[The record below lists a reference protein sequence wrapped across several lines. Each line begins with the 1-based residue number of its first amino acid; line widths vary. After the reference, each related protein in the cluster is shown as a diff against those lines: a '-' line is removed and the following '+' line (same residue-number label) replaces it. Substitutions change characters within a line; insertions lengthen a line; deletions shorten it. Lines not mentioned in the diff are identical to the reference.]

1 MQPIP
6 QPKKINPLASY
17 MRQPKIYITLPSGG
31 KWWPPG
37 SLEITENDEYPVYSM
52 TARDEL
58 VFKTPDAL
66 LNGQALVDVLQ
77 SCMPNIKNAWACPSI
92 DFDLILIAIR
102 LATYGEKM
110 SMNHK
115 IPVINEEV
123 EYDLDLRVL
132 IDKQQQAKWIEQIAI
147 DENFIVY
154 VKPLTY
160 SHMSK
165 TSMKTFETTKILKMV
180 NDDSIPEDKK
190 IELFNDSFSKLTT
203 ITIDLIAESIYKIWN
218 GEVEVDDKEH
228 IREFVFNADKD
239 IIQKIQT
246 HIENL
251 KKENNL
257 EPVEFTTTEEQQ
269 KQGAPASYKIP
280 IAFNETD
287 FFAQGF

>member
-6 QPKKINPLASY
+6 QPKKPNPLASY

-37 SLEITENDEYPVYSM
+37 SLDISENDEYPVYSM
-52 TARDEL
+52 TAKDEL

-66 LNGQALVDVLQ
+66 LNGQAMVDVIQ

-132 IDKQQQAKWIEQIAI
+132 IDRQQNTSWVEQCVIN
-147 DENFIVY
+147 ENFIVY

-160 SHMSK
+160 THMSK
-165 TSMKTFETTKILKMV
+165 TSMKAFETSKILKMV
-180 NDDSIPEDKK
+180 NDENIPEDKK
-190 IELFNDSFSKLTT
+190 LELFNESFSKLTNV
-203 ITIDLIAESIYKIWN
+203 TIDLIADSIYKIWT
-218 GEVEVDDKEH
+218 GDQEVSDKEH
-228 IREFVFNADKD
+228 IREFVYNADKD

-246 HIENL
+246 HIEEI
-251 KKENNL
+251 KKTNNL